1 MDRKRKRRAPRRG
14 RGKGNKFDAR
24 YVWVFLSMIV
34 FFLAIARY
42 PDAMHINSSVG
53 MTLTTLFPGLLLTSM
68 AIYMFSRSD
77 RQGAFG
83 GMMFIGM
90 AMAVFIGMAGT
101 NGLITVEMIAG
112 LTIQQVQI
120 WVMAFSVIIGA
131 AVFSLK

>member
-1 MDRKRKRRAPRRG
+1 M
-14 RGKGNKFDAR
+14 
-24 YVWVFLSMIV
+24 WVFLMMIV

-53 MTLTTLFPGLLLTSM
+53 MTLVTIFPGLFLVSIS
-68 AIYMFSRSD
+68 IYLFSQSN

-90 AMAVFIGMAGT
+90 AMAVFIGLADT
-101 NGLITVEMIAG
+101 NGLIAVEMIAG